1 MGLSAEGFFLPKE
14 ARQALLGENPP
25 FQSWTLRY
33 GQPCAAEDP
42 QAVTAR
48 WPLLQPPQWEGLLDI
63 LGRNRARVPQGEAYW
78 ERFRQALARA
88 GRCLA
93 DPADPRHQKALQT
106 LPLYTGYS
114 SSMVQLAL
122 RALDWFS
129 LDDYAALFSFT
140 PTWRSAVRFQRMGEL
155 PGWLRFYPRSRWHA
169 WLGALPLV
177 KDLPLL
183 HRLPPPGLIL
193 GYGAGNVPGT
203 ALLIALLA
211 QTLAL
216 VTAIPSIV
224 IRNSRHEPIFGPLV
238 LQALEEADPELVSTT
253 ALLVWDYEDETLQ
266 RFLLRR
272 ADLMIA
278 AASDTTIAAL
288 EKQCQTVRRAHPQR
302 RAPRLHPH
310 GHKVSFAAIGGEFL
324 GEQGGD
330 PLSGAPWPTVVAR
343 LAALDSVAWD
353 QNGCLSARVHFVV
366 NDPEGGDRSEIYA
379 AALLHELRRF
389 SRWLPL
395 GAWPRGPLHER
406 FDRYKAMERGGQ
418 VRVLSSYD
426 EDFLL
431 LIDRRPWEA
440 TTFRRLVNDCQG
452 RTIVVRPV
460 LSSMEI
466 PRRYLRLIPPQNL
479 QSLSVALSTLAP
491 GQESAFLEFV
501 AACGACGVTAIRSLG
516 RGAFPHLA
524 YSWDGWLPV
533 DLLAKRREGHFTT
546 IEFTHLE
553 EQLSSTYRLIGL
565 PEE

>member
-330 PLSGAPWPTVVAR
+330 PLSGALGRPLS
-343 LAALDSVAWD
+343 LAW
-353 QNGCLSARVHFVV
+353 R
-366 NDPEGGDRSEIYA
+366 RSIPSPGIKTA
-379 AALLHELRRF
+379 AF
-389 SRWLPL
+389 
-395 GAWPRGPLHER
+395 PRGCTSWLTTLREEIGARSTPRHCCTSC
-406 FDRYKAMERGGQ
+406 AASAVGC
-418 VRVLSSYD
+418 
-426 EDFLL
+426 
-431 LIDRRPWEA
+431 PW
-440 TTFRRLVNDCQG
+440 G
-452 RTIVVRPV
+452 
-460 LSSMEI
+460 
-466 PRRYLRLIPPQNL
+466 
-479 QSLSVALSTLAP
+479 
-491 GQESAFLEFV
+491 
-501 AACGACGVTAIRSLG
+501 LG
-516 RGAFPHLA
+516 RAAPSTSASTATKPWSGVGRCAFSL
-524 YSWDGWLPV
+524 
-533 DLLAKRREGHFTT
+533 RTT
-546 IEFTHLE
+546 KT
-553 EQLSSTYRLIGL
+553 SCY
-565 PEE
+565 